1 MNVPDLKGHEGSW
14 MVVPKNGPYS
24 AVLEI
29 HRSDRIT
36 AERINMA
43 KYDVVGVIEYLAKF
57 NENIK
62 NVRK

>member
-1 MNVPDLKGHEGSW
+1 MNIPDLKGYEGSW
-14 MVVPKNGPYS
+14 MVVPKNGPYR

-36 AERINMA
+36 AERINMT
-43 KYDVVGVIEYLAKF
+43 KYDVVGAIEYLAKF
-57 NENIK
+57 NEVTK